1 MNQTDINQEILLLTD
16 TSFANRELLSNQN
29 VNKGEN
35 FFSIHE
41 KLEKACW
48 DGMLDELLPELAAD
62 DSENERFL
70 WQILSADNFLCIN
83 IGMFGKPVES
93 ETSID
98 PYCFIT
104 YVTPN

>member
-1 MNQTDINQEILLLTD
+1 MNQSNSHQEVLLLTGS
-16 TSFANRELLSNQN
+16 SFANRELRSSQDGI
-29 VNKGEN
+29 KEEN
-35 FFSIHE
+35 FFSAHE

-48 DGMLDELLPELAAD
+48 DGMLDEMLPELAAD
-62 DSENERFL
+62 DSKNERFI

-83 IGMFGKPVES
+83 VGMSGKPVES

-104 YVTPN
+104 YVNPN